1 MGIKEKIISRVN
13 TIDNPKIL
21 SSILNL
27 ISAETDTDDIYQFSD
42 KERAQVQ
49 QGIKDA
55 DNGNVFSQEE
65 SDNIISKWLDE
76 KSSGLLG
83 H

>member
-27 ISAETDTDDIYQFSD
+27 ISSETDTDEVYQFTD
-42 KERAQVQ
+42 DERAHVK
-49 QGIKDA
+49 QGIEDA
-55 DNGNVFSQEE
+55 ENGNVYSQEE
-65 SDNIISKWLDE
+65 SDNIRPVFHE
-76 KSSGLLG
+76 KR
-83 H
+83 

>member
-27 ISAETDTDDIYQFSD
+27 ISAETVSGDIYQFSD
-42 KERAQVQ
+42 EERSQVQ

-55 DNGNVFSQEE
+55 ENGNVYSQEE

-76 KSSGLLG
+76 KSSGLLE

>member
-27 ISAETDTDDIYQFSD
+27 ISSETETDEVYQFTDD
-42 KERAQVQ
+42 ERAHVS
-49 QGIKDA
+49 QGIEDA
-55 DNGNVFSQEE
+55 ENGNVYSQEE

-83 H
+83 Q